1 MQHSSS
7 YLPLGSKE
15 TGGRAVERPI
25 NTSAAAHN
33 GLSIIVWRCYRST
46 RLGSEVSRVRSE
58 SQPSVCVC
66 FGVCGC
72 IRLFVTPRIV
82 AHQAPLS
89 MRFSRQEYRSGLPFS
104 SSRGSSQPRD
114 RTHISCTGRWILY
127 HWAAWET
134 QFSVLSE
141 DKSRLGIN
149 QALKWVIRQG

>member
-15 TGGRAVERPI
+15 TGGRAVERPK

-66 FGVCGC
+66 
-72 IRLFVTPRIV
+72 LFVCAWSHPTLRDPKDCSPPGSFIHEILQTRIQEWV
-82 AHQAPLS
+82 AIFFLQGIFPTQGSNPHLLHWQADSLLLS
-89 MRFSRQEYRSGLPFS
+89 CL
-104 SSRGSSQPRD
+104 GSTIQ
-114 RTHISCTGRWILY
+114 C
-127 HWAAWET
+127 
-134 QFSVLSE
+134 
-141 DKSRLGIN
+141 
-149 QALKWVIRQG
+149 LKWRQIKIRN